1 MKNYRECLHLILW
14 LLKKFISLEVQ
25 WPLLI
30 LILELNGDCTQAEK
44 PFRTFYARAKDML
57 CQMLYMQ
64 H

>member
-1 MKNYRECLHLILW
+1 MKNYRECLHLTLW

-44 PFRTFYARAKDML
+44 PFRTFYA
-57 CQMLYMQ
+57 
-64 H
+64 